1 MAARRRHPAPS
12 PVPAELRMVL
22 WMVVAWAVWLS
33 LVWGLQAANARPAG
47 TSSAIT
53 AEVCAAHAAADGWDL

>member
-12 PVPAELRMVL
+12 SVPAELRMVL

-33 LVWGLQAANARPAG
+33 LVWGLQAANARPAD

>member
-1 MAARRRHPAPS
+1 MAARRRRQAPS
-12 PVPAELRMVL
+12 TVPAELRMALWMALAWVL
-22 WMVVAWAVWLS
+22 WLA
-33 LVWGLQAANARPAG
+33 LVWGLQAANARPAD